1 MAQEP
6 GQPAQ
11 TPTEHPRVTVEA
23 LVAEPTLRGTLV
35 AGAVGL
41 AHEITWCL
49 PLAEALACAPD
60 LHEGDV
66 QDLAGIVVHAPTT
79 RLEAGEKT
87 QRLVDGLA
95 RRGAAAV
102 IAWPGRGGE
111 APSLDAVA
119 RAAEKAALP
128 LLKVSREA
136 DFRHVSQLLATKV
149 LAQSAHVL
157 EYSQRVHRTLG
168 EVFAHG
174 SGLVAMARTMAHL
187 ARTPTVILGL
197 DGQTLAFADVDNPGA
212 QAPAGTDSLTVA
224 RLVTRHSLERAAV
237 AASGG
242 EVTHSR
248 VVEIDLDGETVHAVA
263 APVTVASDPY
273 GAVVLLE
280 RDWPPAEHDLA
291 QHRVIAEQGATLVGS
306 ELLRQRSVQ
315 EAEERA
321 RDDFVDALLH
331 GRFTDQH
338 ELAARARHYSFNP
351 EGRFAVFVVSPRGL
365 HLEHRSDALRAA
377 AAARAAER
385 VAANPDLL
393 TLTAMTGPMIVVV
406 RQLPTAGHPKS
417 QNQRSEKPDN
427 PPEEREVLRAFAE
440 ELRKLMQDRL
450 GPNVGLAY
458 GRAGDGAGG
467 VAASYREAR
476 TALALGQRVK
486 AGAEVRVV
494 SGYDELKVFAAI
506 EQVAA
511 STPGRSFA
519 REVLEPLRKLDGQT
533 GNLEEI
539 VLGYIEASG
548 NINEA
553 ARRLRLHRNTMLYKL
568 DRASRALQMDIRT
581 AQAQFMVWL
590 AHHIDALAEVR
601 DSLDTELMP
610 LSPANAG
617 PVDSAQAQRAE
628 TSATLPAS
636 LSEPVL
642 RASSPANVARS
653 PSTATAAHTT
663 NTMP

>member
-6 GQPAQ
+6 AQPAQ
-11 TPTEHPRVTVEA
+11 TATEHPRVTVEA
-23 LVAEPTLRGTLV
+23 LVAEPTLRGTLI
-35 AGAVGL
+35 AGAAGL
-41 AHEITWCL
+41 SHEITWCL
-49 PLAEALACAPD
+49 PLGEALACAPD

-66 QDLAGIVVHAPTT
+66 QDLAGIVVHAPTS
-79 RLEAGEKT
+79 RLDAGEKT

-102 IAWPGRGGE
+102 IAWPGRTGE
-111 APSLDAVA
+111 SPPLDSVV

-174 SGLVAMARTMAHL
+174 SGLVAMARTMSHL
-187 ARTPTVILGL
+187 ARTPALILGL
-197 DGQTLAFADVDNPGA
+197 DGQTLAFADVDSPGT
-212 QAPAGTDSLTVA
+212 QGPSGTDSLTVA

-242 EVTHSR
+242 EVMHSR
-248 VVEIDLDGETVHAVA
+248 AVEIELDGESMHAVA

-273 GAVVLLE
+273 GAVVLVE
-280 RDWPPAEHDLA
+280 RTWPAAEHDLA

-338 ELAARARHYSFNP
+338 ELAARARHYRFNP
-351 EGRFAVFVVSPRGL
+351 EGRFAVVVVSPRGL

-385 VAANPDLL
+385 VSANPDLL

-406 RQLPTAGHPKS
+406 RQLPGPGTKRPTAKG
-417 QNQRSEKPDN
+417 QQQRTDKAEN
-427 PPEEREVLRAFAE
+427 ATEEREVLRAFAE

-450 GPNVGLAY
+450 GPGVRLAY
-458 GRAGDGAGG
+458 GRGGDGAAG

-486 AGAEVRVV
+486 AGTETRVV

-506 EQVAA
+506 EQVAGSSA
-511 STPGRSFA
+511 GRSFA
-519 REVLEPLRKLDGQT
+519 REVLEPLRRLDGQT

-601 DSLDTELMP
+601 EVLDGELLP
-610 LSPANAG
+610 LSTNAG
-617 PVDSAQAQRAE
+617 NAQRADA
-628 TSATLPAS
+628 SATLPSS
-636 LSEPVL
+636 LFDPAP
-642 RASSPANVARS
+642 RASSPANVASS
-653 PSTATAAHTT
+653 PSTATAAHVPNTT
-663 NTMP
+663 P